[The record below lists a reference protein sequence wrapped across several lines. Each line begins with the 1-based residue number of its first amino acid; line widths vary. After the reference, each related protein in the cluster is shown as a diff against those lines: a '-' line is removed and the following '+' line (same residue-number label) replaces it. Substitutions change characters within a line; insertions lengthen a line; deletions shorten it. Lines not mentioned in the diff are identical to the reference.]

1 LTRLLARIAVAVD
14 VHDAH
19 DIAAAAVL
27 PSSGFRGTKA
37 ASFRAVIRVSGG
49 DHAHCPHGIGRSD
62 RRNEKMTT
70 RGFRNGEHA

>member
-37 ASFRAVIRVSGG
+37 AGRHFEPSFACQEAIMRIARMGL
-49 DHAHCPHGIGRSD
+49 AAA
-62 RRNEKMTT
+62 TAAT
-70 RGFRNGEHA
+70 RK